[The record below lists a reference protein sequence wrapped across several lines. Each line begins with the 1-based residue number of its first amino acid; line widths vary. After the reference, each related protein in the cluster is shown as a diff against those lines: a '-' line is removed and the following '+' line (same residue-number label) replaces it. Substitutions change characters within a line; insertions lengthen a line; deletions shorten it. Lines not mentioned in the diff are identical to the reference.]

1 MTAESMSEAAGETE
15 PWRAAAAETAHP
27 RDVAEVAAAVRR
39 AGAEGRAIAV
49 RAGGH
54 GHWTPEPGALT
65 IDLRALASVEVE
77 GARVRIGG
85 GALWHEVA
93 EQLAPHGLAISSGD
107 TATVGV
113 GGLTL
118 GGGVGWM
125 VRAWGL
131 AADQLRGAQVV
142 VADGRIVEASATEN
156 PELFWALRGGG
167 GNLGVV
173 TRFDFEA
180 HSLPGIAFADLK
192 AADDHGAFLRAM
204 RDVLRDAPREL
215 TTTFM
220 DVPPMDPSAPPG
232 AGLTAVWAG
241 PEPERLAGVLAPV
254 HALPGVAGEVT
265 TPSYREILMEM
276 PANDGPAEEQG
287 PPGFLGGNGLFAELD
302 DDLIDRLVAFRR
314 DHPASVTFVR
324 SLGGAFGDVPQ
335 AETPFPGRGASWF
348 VMAGA
353 FDHPGMDEE
362 SRTAA
367 LRDWAAIGARRLS
380 GYGNFT
386 DAASGEDMRRMYEP
400 EAFARLAR
408 IKAEWDP
415 RNLFR
420 TNHNVP
426 PTA

>member
-1 MTAESMSEAAGETE
+1 MTAENTSGATGETE
-15 PWRAAAAETAHP
+15 PWGAAAAETAHP
-27 RDVAEVAAAVRR
+27 RDAADVAAAVRR
-39 AGAEGRAIAV
+39 AAAEGRSIAV

-65 IDLRALASVEVE
+65 IDLRALASIEVE
-77 GARVRIGG
+77 GTRVRIGG

-93 EQLAPHGLAISSGD
+93 ERLAPQGLAISSGD

-180 HSLPGIAFADLK
+180 HPLDGIAFADLT
-192 AADDHGAFLRAM
+192 AGDDHGAFLRAM

-241 PEPERLAGVLAPV
+241 PEPERLAEVLAPLR
-254 HALPGVAGEVT
+254 ALPGVAGEVT
-265 TPSYREILMEM
+265 TPPYREILMEL
-276 PANDGPAEEQG
+276 PADDEGEQG

-302 DDLIDRLVAFRR
+302 AELVDRLVAFRR

-335 AETPFPGRGASWF
+335 DETAFPGRRASWF

-353 FDHPGMDEE
+353 FDHPGMDEDG
-362 SRTAA
+362 RAAA
-367 LRDWAAIGARRLS
+367 LRDWAAMGKRRLS

-386 DAASGEDMRRMYEP
+386 DAASSADVRDMYEP

-426 PTA
+426 PAA